1 MVDGNRPRR
10 VVVLAG
16 DGIGPEVCAE
26 ALRVLE
32 AAVAHERAALELTH
46 ALIGGAAIDATG
58 GPLPDA
64 TRDACRSADAVLLGA
79 VGGPRWDTLPPE
91 LRPEKGLL
99 GLRKTLGV
107 YANLRPVRARAA
119 LLDAS
124 PLRREIVEGTDL
136 VVVRELLSDVYFG
149 TPRGRSGD
157 RAYNTM
163 EYTVPEVRRVATV
176 AFNIARARRRHVTSV
191 DKANVLEV
199 SRLWR
204 EVVTEVGKAYPDV
217 ALDHQYVDSLAMDLV
232 RKPTSFDVVL
242 APNLFGDIL
251 SDEAA
256 VLAGSIGL
264 LPSASLGEGPG
275 LYEPIHGSAPDIA
288 GRGIANPLGT
298 IASVAEML
306 RHSLGLP
313 AAADRVDRAVD
324 RVLDEGA
331 RTPDLGGSLS
341 TSDMG
346 SRVLDALAHAAR

>member
-1 MVDGNRPRR
+1 
-10 VVVLAG
+10 
-16 DGIGPEVCAE
+16 
-26 ALRVLE
+26 
-32 AAVAHERAALELTH
+32 
-46 ALIGGAAIDATG
+46 
-58 GPLPDA
+58 
-64 TRDACRSADAVLLGA
+64 
-79 VGGPRWDTLPPE
+79 
-91 LRPEKGLL
+91 
-99 GLRKTLGV
+99 
-107 YANLRPVRARAA
+107 
-119 LLDAS
+119 
-124 PLRREIVEGTDL
+124 
-136 VVVRELLSDVYFG
+136 
-149 TPRGRSGD
+149 
-157 RAYNTM
+157 M
-163 EYTVPEVRRVATV
+163 EYTVAEVRRVATV